1 MRLGLT
7 QGARFNDVDAYVA
20 ALGDDLPVVAIDGRM
35 GTRSSRL
42 RALRRLIRTERPD
55 VVLSMR
61 VFDTYEAV
69 ALEKQQN
76 GGAPR
81 LAVGIRS
88 FEAPYLDDLAR
99 YRDHVDLCVTSGEL
113 IARLACEHAKVP
125 AERVVSI
132 GGGVHEAM
140 VPRIERAPGQ
150 PIRLLYAGR
159 LENGQKRV
167 LDLVPF
173 VAELDRRQVRYELHV
188 AGDGPAEAELRRCL
202 VARVDAGLVKFH
214 GWVTR
219 ADLYEHLY
227 PCSDCFVHFAAWEGM
242 TIAPREAMAHGVVPV
257 ISRFHGQC
265 MERQFVE
272 EETALTFPVAEP
284 ESAAACVARLAADQ
298 VLWARLSGQARRS
311 QSGRY
316 SYQGSMDA
324 WSDAF
329 DACLR
334 RDSVRGGIPKVP
346 DRTSGRLQR
355 LGVGQDLQ
363 DRLRDLLGW
372 QAKHQSPGSEWPT
385 NSGLLSED
393 NRRQLSLL
401 ADALEAQAMKDVAH
415 VR

>member
-1 MRLGLT
+1 M
-7 QGARFNDVDAYVA
+7 DAYVA
-20 ALGDDLPVVAIDGRM
+20 ALGDDLPVVVIDGRL

-42 RALRRLIRTERPD
+42 RALRRVIQAERPD

-61 VFDTYEAV
+61 VFDAYEAV
-69 ALEKQQN
+69 ALEKQQ
-76 GGAPR
+76 GTGAPR

-113 IARLACEHAKVP
+113 IARLACEHARIP

-132 GGGVHEAM
+132 GGGVHEAT
-140 VPRIERAPGQ
+140 VPRIERTPGQ

-173 VAELDRRQVRYELHV
+173 VAELDRRGIRYKLHV
-188 AGDGPAEAELRRCL
+188 AGDGPAEAELRERL
-202 VARVDAGLVKFH
+202 AAGVEAGSVKFH
-214 GWVTR
+214 GWMTR
-219 ADLYEHLY
+219 AGLYEHLY
-227 PCSDCFVHFAAWEGM
+227 PRSDCFVHFAAWEGM
-242 TIAPREAMAHGVVPV
+242 TIAPREAMAYGVVPV
-257 ISRFHGQC
+257 ISRFQGQC
-265 MERQFVE
+265 IERQFIE
-272 EETALTFPVAEP
+272 GETAVTFPVAEP
-284 ESAAACVARLAADQ
+284 EAAAACVARLATDHA
-298 VLWARLSGQARRS
+298 LWARLSAQARRS

-316 SYQGSMDA
+316 SYEGSMDA
-324 WSDAF
+324 WAHAF
-329 DACLR
+329 DTCLR
-334 RDSVRGGIPKVP
+334 RDSGQGSIPGIP

-355 LGVGQDLQ
+355 LGIGQGLQ

-372 QAKHQSPGSEWPT
+372 KAKHQSPGSEWPT

-393 NRRQLSLL
+393 NRRRLSLL
-401 ADALEAQAMKDVAH
+401 ADELESRAMKDAAR